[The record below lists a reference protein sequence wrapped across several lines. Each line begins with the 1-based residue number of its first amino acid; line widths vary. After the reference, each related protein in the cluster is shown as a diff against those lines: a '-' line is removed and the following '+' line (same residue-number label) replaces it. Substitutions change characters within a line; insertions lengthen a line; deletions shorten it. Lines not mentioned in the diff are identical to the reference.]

1 MVLNK
6 PLVERNNLLFL
17 LCLVL
22 CIEGPVH
29 WNEFFPIADGD
40 QQSPIEIKTKEVR
53 YDSSLRPLGIKYDAS
68 SAKIISNSGHS
79 FNVDFDDTDDKSD
92 RIPSLRESHLPGSST
107 WSGAFQTPSY
117 RTSSHTALRLP
128 AVSFHSAEMSNSCVL
143 LIYLAWRLAHRK

>member
-6 PLVERNNLLFL
+6 PLTERNNLLFL
-17 LCLVL
+17 FCLVL
-22 CIEGPVH
+22 YIEGPVH

-79 FNVDFDDTDDKSD
+79 FNVDFDDTDDKSGW
-92 RIPSLRESHLPGSST
+92 L
-107 WSGAFQTPSY
+107 
-117 RTSSHTALRLP
+117 
-128 AVSFHSAEMSNSCVL
+128 
-143 LIYLAWRLAHRK
+143 YLFLVFFLVGGEEQSPWVIAWRILLLFKKMYLFLIEG

>member
-6 PLVERNNLLFL
+6 PLTERNNLLFPF
-17 LCLVL
+17 CLAL
-22 CIEGPVH
+22 YIEGPVH

-79 FNVDFDDTDDKSD
+79 FNVDFDDTDDKSGWLYLFLFFCFFWLGV
-92 RIPSLRESHLPGSST
+92 RSNHLG
-107 WSGAFQTPSY
+107 
-117 RTSSHTALRLP
+117 
-128 AVSFHSAEMSNSCVL
+128 
-143 LIYLAWRLAHRK
+143 

>member
-1 MVLNK
+1 MRGPIIGPPSGRGSAPGRSPAHRAWSRPRARWVD
-6 PLVERNNLLFL
+6 R
-17 LCLVL
+17 
-22 CIEGPVH
+22 GPVH

-92 RIPSLRESHLPGSST
+92 MIPSLGISPDRLFHVVCSIPDRPPPELPTLQRDCQRFLST
-107 WSGAFQTPSY
+107 QQT
-117 RTSSHTALRLP
+117 
-128 AVSFHSAEMSNSCVL
+128 
-143 LIYLAWRLAHRK
+143 